1 MASIRTEVP
10 VADTEQPLL
19 SFGPFGVSVCDGPYG
34 IFKWQKK
41 NVTIIELTD
50 RCIRGVDNRGL
61 GWLFRF
67 RSWGTDSSFEIPYA
81 AIVSVQVQPHPARL
95 GLMQVLDVKYRD
107 GEQVREKAIASYN
120 GRIQSAYAIL
130 QYHAPS

>member
-61 GWLFRF
+61 GLFRF
-67 RSWGTDSSFEIPYA
+67 RSWGSGSSFEIPYA
-81 AIVSVQVQPHPARL
+81 SVVLAQVRPHPARL
-95 GLMQVLDVKYRD
+95 GMMQVLDVKYRD
-107 GEQVREKAIASYN
+107 GEQVCEKSIASYN
-120 GRIQSAYAIL
+120 DRIQSAYAIL
-130 QYHAPS
+130 QSHAPA